1 MRRIAVLAGIGVV
14 LLILV
19 VAQLALPG
27 IAAQRVRDQL
37 SNSGTVL
44 EVKVSAFPA
53 IKLLWH
59 RADSVV
65 VRMASYQAPVSDLS
79 QTLAETGEAGSVD
92 ASAQVVR
99 VGPVALR
106 DATMRKRGSD
116 LTAAATVTQADL
128 KSAVFFLD
136 NVEPIASGNGS
147 LTLRGTASILGL
159 KATVNATVAAR
170 NGALV
175 VAPDVP
181 FGGIATLTLFN
192 DPHIQVQSVSAT
204 TVPGGFR
211 VSADATVS

>member
-19 VAQLALPG
+19 VAQLVLPG
-27 IAAQRVRDQL
+27 IAAQRVRDML
-37 SNSGTVL
+37 SKSGTVL

-92 ASAQVVR
+92 GSAQVVR
-99 VGPVALR
+99 VGPLALR

-116 LTAAATVTQADL
+116 LRAAATVTQADL

-159 KATVNATVAAR
+159 RATVNATVAAR
-170 NGALV
+170 DGALV